1 MKCRFLYLYILLFSI
16 CLSSFA
22 QDRCGFDEVHGR
34 RMKTDS
40 AYKKLVKEAE
50 KSIHAYLKKN
60 KSRSAARISTTTAA
74 LYTIPVVVHVVHTG
88 VDAVGTM
95 YNPSDAQ
102 IQGAI
107 DYLNQVY
114 NGTYPGTTGTGD
126 IQIQFALAVRDPDCN
141 PTNGIDRIDGS
152 VLANYSAGG
161 VNVYNTGGTHQL
173 NVKNLSR
180 WSPSD
185 YYNIWVVNKIDG
197 NDGTSGTFIGG
208 FAYPPGVPQ
217 IYDGTIML
225 ATQMGAGKKTL
236 PHEIGHALGL
246 YHPFEDY
253 DDPVTTPCP
262 PNTDCTSE
270 GDYVC
275 DTDPISLPAGFAC
288 RSGINPCTGAA
299 YNSNTEENYM
309 NYTSCYNL
317 FTAGQKA
324 RMLAYAGSVYRASL
338 STSSALT
345 PTNIMYPYS
354 NPMAASCTPTTSA
367 TGLSGNY
374 AGILNVQ
381 VNGKNFGS
389 GGAGSDGGYLNGS
402 SDCIKLISLTLGS
415 TYSVSFNVEQV
426 NIHQLRA
433 WIDYNND
440 GSFDNSTEQIHY
452 NSSFGNAQ
460 SFATSGNF
468 TVPNTAQA
476 NTVLRMRVVND
487 LIPGYPLTVAI
498 TDACHNPYYGQAE
511 DYAVYIPSLI
521 VLPVNLLEFN
531 GELKQN
537 RIELNWSTVAENN
550 SKDFEIEKSTD
561 GNNFYLIGKTK
572 AAGNSNK
579 LLNYVFEDQEIE
591 PSNFYRI
598 RMNDLNGQSKLSKV
612 ILVNANNTD
621 QSLNLLRNPFS
632 ETINIKL
639 AKMALQIKLQL
650 ISIEGRVV
658 SEKVFYNTNQAQ
670 WQLPGLND
678 GMYIIRAMID
688 GKEFSAKAVKQ

>member
-1 MKCRFLYLYILLFSI
+1 MKCRSLYFCILLFLVS
-16 CLSSFA
+16 LSSYS
-22 QDRCGFDEVHGR
+22 QDRCGFDEMHGR

-40 AYKKLVKEAE
+40 AYKKLVKDAE
-50 KSIHAYLKKN
+50 KNIQAYLKKN
-60 KSRSAARISTTTAA
+60 KGRSGARISTATAA
-74 LYTIPVVVHVVHTG
+74 LYTIPVVVHVVHIG
-88 VDAVGTM
+88 GAIGSI
-95 YNPSDAQ
+95 YNPTDAQ

-114 NGTYPGTTGTGD
+114 SGTYPGTTGVGD

-141 PTNGIDRIDGS
+141 ATNGIDRIDGS
-152 VLANYSAGG
+152 VLPNYSAGG

-173 NVKNLSR
+173 SLKNLSR

-197 NDGTSGTFIGG
+197 SDGTSGTFIGG

-217 IYDGTIML
+217 VYDGTIML
-225 ATQMGAGKKTL
+225 ATQMEAGKKTL
-236 PHEIGHALGL
+236 PHEIGHAFGL

-262 PNTDCTSE
+262 PNTDCTSQ

-275 DTDPISLPAGFAC
+275 DTDPISLPPGFAC

-345 PTNIMYPYS
+345 PTNILYPYS
-354 NPMAASCTPTTSA
+354 TPVAASCTPTTSA
-367 TGLSGNY
+367 TGLNANY

-402 SDCIKLISLTLGS
+402 NDCIKLISLTLGS
-415 TYSVSFNVEQV
+415 TYSVSFNVEPV
-426 NIHQLRA
+426 NIHQLRG

-440 GSFDNSTEQIHY
+440 GSFDNTSEQIHY
-452 NSSFGNAQ
+452 NASFGNAQ
-460 SFATSGNF
+460 GFATSGTF
-468 TVPNTAQA
+468 TVPNTAEV
-476 NTVLRMRVVND
+476 NTILRMRVVND
-487 LIPGYPLTVAI
+487 LISGYPSAAAI
-498 TDACHNPYYGQAE
+498 ADACHNPYYGQAE
-511 DYAVYIPSLI
+511 DYAIYIPSLI
-521 VLPVNLLEFN
+521 VLPVTLFKFT

-537 RIELNWSTVAENN
+537 KVVLNWSTASENN

-561 GNNFYLIGKTK
+561 GNNFYLIGKMK
-572 AAGNSNK
+572 AAGTSNT
-579 LLNYVFEDQEIE
+579 LLNYVLEDPEVE
-591 PSNFYRI
+591 TSNFYRI
-598 RMNDLNGQSKLSKV
+598 RMNDLNGQSKLGTV
-612 ILVNANNTD
+612 ILVNSNESN
-621 QSLNLLRNPFS
+621 QSLTLLSNPFNQS
-632 ETINIKL
+632 VNIKL
-639 AKMALQIKLQL
+639 GKMALHVKLQL
-650 ISIEGRVV
+650 VSIDGRVIG
-658 SEKVFYNTNQAQ
+658 EKVFYSTNQIQ
-670 WQLPGLND
+670 WQPQGLAN
-678 GMYIIRAMID
+678 GLYILRAVID
-688 GKEFSAKAVKQ
+688 GKAFTTKAVKQ

>member
-1 MKCRFLYLYILLFSI
+1 MKCRSLYFCILLFLVS
-16 CLSSFA
+16 LSSYS
-22 QDRCGFDEVHGR
+22 QDRCGFDEMHGR

-40 AYKKLVKEAE
+40 AYKKLVKDAE
-50 KSIHAYLKKN
+50 KNIQAYLKKN
-60 KSRSAARISTTTAA
+60 KGRSGARISTATAA
-74 LYTIPVVVHVVHTG
+74 LYTIPVVVHVVHIG
-88 VDAVGTM
+88 GAIGSI
-95 YNPSDAQ
+95 YNPTDAQ

-114 NGTYPGTTGTGD
+114 NGTYPGTTGAGD

-141 PTNGIDRIDGS
+141 ATNGIDRIDGS
-152 VLANYSAGG
+152 VLPNYSAGG
-161 VNVYNTGGTHQL
+161 VNVYSTGGTHQL
-173 NVKNLSR
+173 NIKNLSR

-197 NDGTSGTFIGG
+197 SDGTSGTFIGG

-217 IYDGTIML
+217 VYDGTIML
-225 ATQMGAGKKTL
+225 ATQMEAGKKTL
-236 PHEIGHALGL
+236 PHEIGHAFGL

-275 DTDPISLPAGFAC
+275 DTDPISLPPGFAC

-345 PTNIMYPYS
+345 PTNILHPYS
-354 NPMAASCTPTTSA
+354 VPVAASCTPATAA
-367 TGLSGNY
+367 TGLSANY

-402 SDCIKLISLTLGS
+402 NDCIKLISLALGS
-415 TYSVSFNVEQV
+415 TYSVSFNVEPV

-440 GSFDNSTEQIHY
+440 GSFDNTTEQIHY
-452 NSSFGNAQ
+452 NASFGNAQ
-460 SFATSGNF
+460 AFATSGTF
-468 TVPNTAQA
+468 TVPNTAEV
-476 NTVLRMRVVND
+476 NTVLRMRIVND
-487 LIPGYPLTVAI
+487 LIPGYPSAVAI
-498 TDACHNPYYGQAE
+498 ADACHNPYYGQGE
-511 DYAVYIPSLI
+511 DYAIYIPSLI
-521 VLPVNLLEFN
+521 VLPVTLFKFT

-537 RIELNWSTVAENN
+537 KVVLNWSTASENN

-561 GNNFYLIGKTK
+561 GNNFYLIGKIK
-572 AAGNSNK
+572 AAGTSNT
-579 LLNYVFEDQEIE
+579 LLNYVLEDPEVE

-598 RMNDLNGQSKLSKV
+598 RMNDLNGQSKLSTV
-612 ILVNANNTD
+612 ILVNSNESNQT
-621 QSLNLLRNPFS
+621 LTLLSNPFNQS
-632 ETINIKL
+632 MNIKL
-639 AKMALQIKLQL
+639 AKMALHVKLQL
-650 ISIEGRVV
+650 ISIEGKIV
-658 SEKVFYNTNQAQ
+658 SEKAFYGTNQIH
-670 WQLPGLND
+670 WQPQGITDGL
-678 GMYIIRAMID
+678 YILRAIID
-688 GKEFSAKAVKQ
+688 GKAFTTKAVKQ

>member
-1 MKCRFLYLYILLFSI
+1 MKWKPFCLCILFLSLCIYSFS
-16 CLSSFA
+16 

-34 RMKTDS
+34 RMKTDI
-40 AYKKLVKEAE
+40 AYRKLVTEAE
-50 KSIHAYLKKN
+50 KNIQAYLKKN
-60 KSRSAARISTTTAA
+60 KGRSGARISTTTAA

-88 VDAVGTM
+88 GAVGTI
-95 YNPSDAQ
+95 YNPTDAQ

-114 NGTYPGTTGTGD
+114 NGTYPGTTGAGD

-141 PTNGIDRIDGS
+141 STNGIDRIDGS

-180 WSPSD
+180 WNPSD

-197 NDGTSGTFIGG
+197 SDGTSGTFIGG

-217 IYDGTIML
+217 VYDGTIML
-225 ATQMGAGKKTL
+225 ATQMAAAKKTL
-236 PHEIGHALGL
+236 PHEIGHAFGL

-262 PNTDCTSE
+262 PNTDCTAE

-275 DTDPISLPAGFAC
+275 DTDPISLPPGFAC

-317 FTAGQKA
+317 FTSGQKT

-345 PTNIMYPYS
+345 PTNILYPYS
-354 NPMAASCTPTTSA
+354 APVAAACTPTTSA
-367 TGLSGNY
+367 TGLSANY
-374 AGILNVQ
+374 AGILNAQ

-402 SDCIKLISLTLGS
+402 SECIKLISLSLGS
-415 TYSVSFNVEQV
+415 TYSVSFNVEPV

-440 GSFDNSTEQIHY
+440 GSFDNISEQIHY

-460 SFATSGNF
+460 GFATSGTF
-468 TVPNTAQA
+468 TVPNTAEV
-476 NTVLRMRVVND
+476 NTVLRMRVIND
-487 LIPGYPLTVAI
+487 LIPGYPSAAAI
-498 TDACHNPYYGQAE
+498 NDACHNPYYGQAE

-521 VLPVNLLEFN
+521 VLPVTLLKFT

-537 RIELNWSTVAENN
+537 KIVLNWSTAYENN

-561 GNNFYLIGKTK
+561 GNNFYLIGKMK
-572 AAGNSNK
+572 AAGTSTTF
-579 LLNYVFEDQEIE
+579 LNYVLEDPEVE

-598 RMNDLNGQSKLSKV
+598 RMNDLNGQSKLSPV
-612 ILVNANNTD
+612 ILVNSNESN
-621 QSLNLLRNPFS
+621 QSLTLLPNPFNQS
-632 ETINIKL
+632 MNIKL
-639 AKMALQIKLQL
+639 AKMALHVKLQL
-650 ISIEGRVV
+650 VSIDGKVIG
-658 SEKVFYNTNQAQ
+658 EKVFYGTNQIH
-670 WQLPGLND
+670 WQPQGIANGL
-678 GMYIIRAMID
+678 YILRAVID
-688 GKEFSAKAVKQ
+688 DKAFTTKAIKQ